1 MAAHANHM
9 TDGTDT
15 DSDGKVRRLRP
26 ISCQFN
32 IVKQAASSW
41 LFQLGQGTKVACAVY
56 GPRSNVKDLNEF
68 SEKCKVVC
76 DVKLAPFANRGERR
90 GRSGRSAN
98 EEEFSALLEQALI
111 ASVCLE
117 KYPKSV
123 LNVYV
128 VILENDGNALG
139 AAVTA
144 SSLSL
149 AMAGVECY
157 DLVFGASASIE
168 NVISQQTNQQAQ
180 QILIDPTAA
189 NEEKACGSIFV
200 AYMPNLGKV
209 NVLNVVGKINPD
221 DTGNGLNAC
230 IESCKK
236 IHTFAR
242 DILTKELVVNRK
254 NV

>member
-1 MAAHANHM
+1 MAAHAEHL
-9 TDGTDT
+9 TSKSEK
-15 DSDGKVRRLRP
+15 DSDEKARRLRP
-26 ISCQFN
+26 ISCEFN
-32 IVKQAASSW
+32 IVKQAASSC
-41 LFQLGQGTKVACAVY
+41 LFQLGQGTKVACTVY

-90 GRSGRSAN
+90 GRSGRSAI
-98 EEEFSALLEQALI
+98 EEEFSALLEQALT

-123 LNVYV
+123 LNVYII
-128 VILENDGNALG
+128 ILQNDGNALG

-157 DLVFGASASIE
+157 DLVFGASASIG
-168 NVISQQTNQQAQ
+168 NMSSQETNQQSQ

-189 NEEKACGSIFV
+189 DEEKAGGSIFV

-209 NVLNVVGKINPD
+209 NVFNVVGKISPD

-230 IESCKK
+230 IESCNK
-236 IHTFAR
+236 IHAFAR
-242 DILTKELVVNRK
+242 DLLTKELVVE
-254 NV
+254 

>member
-1 MAAHANHM
+1 MHM
-9 TDGTDT
+9 TAGIDKDYHK
-15 DSDGKVRRLRP
+15 KVRRLRP
-26 ISCQFN
+26 ISCEFN
-32 IVKQAASSW
+32 IVKQAASSC

-68 SEKCKVVC
+68 SEKCKVAC

-128 VILENDGNALG
+128 VILQNDGNALG

-144 SSLSL
+144 SSMCL

-157 DLVFGASASIE
+157 DLVG
-168 NVISQQTNQQAQ
+168 
-180 QILIDPTAA
+180 
-189 NEEKACGSIFV
+189 
-200 AYMPNLGKV
+200 
-209 NVLNVVGKINPD
+209 VLRQLKM
-221 DTGNGLNAC
+221 
-230 IESCKK
+230 
-236 IHTFAR
+236 
-242 DILTKELVVNRK
+242 
-254 NV
+254 